1 MNEFYMYLKR
11 LVVLSLAI
19 TLITSCATTDY
30 VNDKPDDFTTDKTL
44 PNTSFPEEGGKSTE
58 PPVSPPPVEK
68 TEPPSEEK
76 KEKVP
81 FYLVQ
86 QGDTLSTIS
95 RRSGHSVAELAA
107 WNQLEP
113 PYHLSVGQKLIV
125 DSPTVSVDK
134 GSSDTHEVVK
144 GDTLYTIA
152 KKYGRTTKELA
163 TWNNLEPPYLLT
175 IGQILRVSPKSP

>member
-1 MNEFYMYLKR
+1 MYLNQ
-11 LVVLSLAI
+11 LAMFSLAV

-30 VNDKPDDFTTDKTL
+30 LNDKPDDFTTDKTL

-68 TEPPSEEK
+68 TEPPAPEEK
-76 KEKVP
+76 KEKTP
-81 FYLVQ
+81 FYVVQ

-107 WNQLEP
+107 WNQLKP

-125 DSPTVSVDK
+125 ASPTVTVDK

-144 GDTLYTIA
+144 GDTLFTIA
-152 KKYGRTTKELA
+152 KKYGRTIEELA
-163 TWNNLEPPYLLT
+163 TLNNLEPPYLLT
-175 IGQILRVSPKSP
+175 VGQILRVSPKNP